1 MTVMTVTGRLL
12 PGAVKN
18 VCRLRALDADYG
30 FAADVSVEARRSPVL
45 GWEFHAAFKC
55 VADCAFVT
63 ANLILVTNDDCHLC
77 VRAHELLAR
86 IGVEPYVINVDS
98 TEAAALAAAGIALAF
113 LPVLTDGRRV
123 IAYGRFS
130 EKRLEK
136 ELAL

>member
-1 MTVMTVTGRLL
+1 MRWRRCEH
-12 PGAVKN
+12 
-18 VCRLRALDADYG
+18 VCRLHALDAHYG
-30 FAADVSVEARRSPVL
+30 FAADASVEARRSRGL
-45 GWEFHAAFKC
+45 GWKIHTAFKR
-55 VADCAFVT
+55 VADCVFVT
-63 ANLILVTNDDCHLC
+63 ANLILVTSDDCHFC
-77 VRAHELLAR
+77 VRAHEILAR
-86 IGVEPYVINVDS
+86 IGVEPDVLNVHS

>member
-1 MTVMTVTGRLL
+1 M
-12 PGAVKN
+12 
-18 VCRLRALDADYG
+18 
-30 FAADVSVEARRSPVL
+30 L
-45 GWEFHAAFKC
+45 GWEFHAVFKR
-55 VADCAFVT
+55 VADCAFMT
-63 ANLILVTNDDCHLC
+63 PNLILVTSDDCHLC
-77 VRAHELLAR
+77 TRAHELLAR
-86 IGVEPYVINVDS
+86 IGVEPNVLDVGS